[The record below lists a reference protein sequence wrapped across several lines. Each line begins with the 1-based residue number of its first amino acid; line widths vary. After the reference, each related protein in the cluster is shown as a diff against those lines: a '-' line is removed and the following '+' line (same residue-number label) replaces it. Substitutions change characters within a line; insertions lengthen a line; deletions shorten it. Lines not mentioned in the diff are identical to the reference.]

1 MKEQQLRL
9 LARLKLAE
17 SSVEDEMVVLMTL
30 PPERRDIAFSR
41 MEVIARYLDESGQS
55 TKDAEEA
62 AAALGTG
69 LRNFYR
75 FVARVQKF
83 GPAKGLA
90 PGYRNVQRAAT
101 ARDGLPSEVEM
112 PLRKLLKR
120 SPEARPA
127 EVYAFI
133 EQLCREKEISIPSE
147 PTVRRR
153 LAALRQSPLVQRA
166 LAKMVLGSDIVVDQ
180 CAITLPISGHRP
192 GQISYATVTLVVDRQ
207 TKLVLGA
214 GIAESDGIAMGL
226 SSAIFNVEKRL
237 PTFAQHELQLAQS
250 IDDLRWTVPPDLE
263 YAEDAIFQSEQAA
276 GLKITVKGRGVRRH
290 GAELRRLLGNQ
301 LGGFEFRNLTTA
313 SAEPVS
319 DDKRAAIAPWE
330 LLQHAVDGHNQ
341 KILARFAT
349 LTSQSLVAERSEQLT
364 NLRRQL
370 DSIFTPVFDAVDDT
384 FEIDPSEYW
393 SPSRTFPRRD

>member
-1 MKEQQLRL
+1 
-9 LARLKLAE
+9 
-17 SSVEDEMVVLMTL
+17 
-30 PPERRDIAFSR
+30 
-41 MEVIARYLDESGQS
+41 
-55 TKDAEEA
+55 
-62 AAALGTG
+62 
-69 LRNFYR
+69 
-75 FVARVQKF
+75 
-83 GPAKGLA
+83 
-90 PGYRNVQRAAT
+90 
-101 ARDGLPSEVEM
+101 
-112 PLRKLLKR
+112 
-120 SPEARPA
+120 
-127 EVYAFI
+127 
-133 EQLCREKEISIPSE
+133 
-147 PTVRRR
+147 
-153 LAALRQSPLVQRA
+153 
-166 LAKMVLGSDIVVDQ
+166 
-180 CAITLPISGHRP
+180 
-192 GQISYATVTLVVDRQ
+192 
-207 TKLVLGA
+207 
-214 GIAESDGIAMGL
+214 
-226 SSAIFNVEKRL
+226 
-237 PTFAQHELQLAQS
+237 
-250 IDDLRWTVPPDLE
+250 VPPDLE

-370 DSIFTPVFDAVDDT
+370 DSIFTPVFDAVDYT